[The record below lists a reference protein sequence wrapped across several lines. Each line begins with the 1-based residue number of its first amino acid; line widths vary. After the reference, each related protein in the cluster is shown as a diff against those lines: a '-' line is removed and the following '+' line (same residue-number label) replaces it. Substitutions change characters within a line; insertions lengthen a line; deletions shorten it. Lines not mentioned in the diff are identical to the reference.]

1 VNQETESRVSRT
13 TAATGTRTR
22 AGTVTRQTI
31 TRTSVVAEGVFWGR
45 RALRRTRS
53 TTRVVSSW
61 LADTVSAAGWL
72 LLVALVV
79 GSLLGFFAGWAEAW
93 AVAIIAGVLLL
104 VCVPFLLGSHDY
116 SMHLQLEKDRVVA
129 GSEIGGHLDITNR
142 SHRVSLPGL
151 VDIPVGDGLVEAHIP
166 LLGPSGEH
174 REQLTIAAARR
185 GVIDVGPMT
194 IARGDPLGILRREL
208 LWPGVQRIYVHPVT
222 TPIPSTSAGLIRD
235 LEGMP
240 TSDIVDADLSFHA
253 IRQYVPGDSQRH
265 IHWRSTAKT
274 GKLMV
279 RQYEESRRSRIALVL
294 GLNETDEYASDDE
307 FEMAVSAAASL
318 GAQGIRDGRDVL
330 VSASAEI
337 PEISRDNVK
346 SIQTLPTLTAKGM
359 LDAMSAV
366 EANDRAMR
374 IEDVATLTVSSFPE
388 LSIAFLV
395 TGSVLPL
402 ARLRAAAVAF
412 PSGVRAVAVRAE
424 PGAEPTLRATREL
437 SIITIGALHDLK
449 YMMARGAVR

>member
-79 GSLLGFFAGWAEAW
+79 GSLLGLFAGWAEAW

-208 LWPGVQRIYVHPVT
+208 LWPGVQR
-222 TPIPSTSAGLIRD
+222 
-235 LEGMP
+235 M
-240 TSDIVDADLSFHA
+240 
-253 IRQYVPGDSQRH
+253 
-265 IHWRSTAKT
+265 
-274 GKLMV
+274 
-279 RQYEESRRSRIALVL
+279 
-294 GLNETDEYASDDE
+294 
-307 FEMAVSAAASL
+307 
-318 GAQGIRDGRDVL
+318 
-330 VSASAEI
+330 
-337 PEISRDNVK
+337 
-346 SIQTLPTLTAKGM
+346 
-359 LDAMSAV
+359 
-366 EANDRAMR
+366 
-374 IEDVATLTVSSFPE
+374 
-388 LSIAFLV
+388 
-395 TGSVLPL
+395 
-402 ARLRAAAVAF
+402 
-412 PSGVRAVAVRAE
+412 
-424 PGAEPTLRATREL
+424 
-437 SIITIGALHDLK
+437 
-449 YMMARGAVR
+449 

>member
-1 VNQETESRVSRT
+1 VNSETESRISRT

-22 AGTVTRQTI
+22 ASTVTRQTI

-53 TTRVVSSW
+53 TTRTAWSW
-61 LADTVSAAGWL
+61 LSDTVSAAGWL
-72 LLVALVV
+72 LVATVIV
-79 GSLLGFFAGWAEAW
+79 GAIVGGVAGWAEAW
-93 AVAIIAGVLLL
+93 AVAAIAAALLIL
-104 VCVPFLLGSHDY
+104 CVPFLLGSHDY
-116 SMHLQLEKDRVVA
+116 TMHLQLEKDRVVA
-129 GSEIGGHLDITNR
+129 GSEVNGHLDITNR
-142 SHRVSLPGL
+142 AKRVSLPGL
-151 VDIPVGDGLVEAHIP
+151 VDIPVGDGLVEAHVP

-174 REQLTIAAARR
+174 REQLTIAAQRR

-194 IARGDPLGILRREL
+194 IARGDPLGVLRREL
-208 LWPGVQRIYVHPVT
+208 QWPGIQRIYVHPVT
-222 TPIPSTSAGLIRD
+222 TAIPSTSAGLIRD

-253 IRQYVPGDSQRH
+253 IRQYAPGDSQRH

-274 GKLMV
+274 GTIMV
-279 RQYEESRRSRIALVL
+279 RQYEESRRSRIALIL
-294 GLNETDEYASDDE
+294 GLNDEDEYATEEE

-337 PEISRDNVK
+337 PEISRENVK

-366 EANDRAMR
+366 TASERAMR
-374 IEDVATLTVSSFPE
+374 IEDVATLTVASFPE
-388 LSIAFLV
+388 LSIAFLI

-412 PSGVRAVAVRAE
+412 PGNVRAVAVRAI
-424 PGAEPTLRATREL
+424 PGAEPSLRATREL
-437 SIITIGALHDLK
+437 SVLTIGALHDLK